1 MTKTSAK
8 KYYSAI
14 TNSKRRHLTCEALSS
29 SLGIYPEIIARDL
42 SEFEPML
49 AMDPSIDLRSI
60 LPALQEVIN
69 EQSKEKKEPRIV
81 VKKSEISK
89 YKSIPEF
96 IYEKMTYG
104 GLVDKNAE
112 LTEKDLRVL
121 QKLVNDELAQLKKKS
136 KK

>member
-14 TNSKRRHLTCEALSS
+14 LNSKRRHLTCEALSS

-49 AMDPSIDLRSI
+49 AMDPSIDLRSL
-60 LPALQEVIN
+60 LPALQELIN
-69 EQSKEKKEPRIV
+69 EQSKVKKEPRIV
-81 VKKSEISK
+81 VKKTDLGK
-89 YKSIPEF
+89 YKTVAEF
-96 IYEKMTYG
+96 VYDKMTYD
-104 GLVDKNAE
+104 GLVDKNMELSEKDLKVLQHLVNSE
-112 LTEKDLRVL
+112 LTE
-121 QKLVNDELAQLKKKS
+121 LKKKS